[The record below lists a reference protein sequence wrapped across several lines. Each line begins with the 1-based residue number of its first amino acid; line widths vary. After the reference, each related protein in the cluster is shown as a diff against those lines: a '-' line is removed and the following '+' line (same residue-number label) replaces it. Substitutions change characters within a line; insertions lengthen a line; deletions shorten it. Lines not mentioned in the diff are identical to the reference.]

1 MAVWLQSRL
10 QLMQKDIFVF
20 AVVSLLCR
28 HPGEKRNAS
37 VQTDAGT
44 NGGIRILIRLTV
56 KPITILYVYFARN
69 HLYPME
75 IKIESTAATSA
86 ISQTDLEVI
95 YDERIH
101 DRKRR

>member
-1 MAVWLQSRL
+1 
-10 QLMQKDIFVF
+10 MQKDISAF

-44 NGGIRILIRLTV
+44 NGGIRILIGSNAEQ
-56 KPITILYVYFARN
+56 ITILYVHFARN

-75 IKIESTAATSA
+75 IKIESTAVTSA

-95 YDERIH
+95 NDGRI
-101 DRKRR
+101 DDGKRR